1 MLRISI
7 IQGGNLLNKDFDQRF
22 SWLEKDIIQWAF
34 NCSKLTVET
43 HEQGVKHV
51 QTSLVSF

>member
-22 SWLEKDIIQWAF
+22 SWSEEDIIQYAF

-51 QTSLVSF
+51 ETSLVSF